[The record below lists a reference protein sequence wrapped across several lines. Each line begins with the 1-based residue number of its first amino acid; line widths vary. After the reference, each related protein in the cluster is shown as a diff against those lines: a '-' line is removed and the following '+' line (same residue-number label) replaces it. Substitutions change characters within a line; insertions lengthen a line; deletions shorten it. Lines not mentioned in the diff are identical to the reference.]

1 LTIGLVMKNR
11 LLPYDQYP
19 IIAQCTPHGPGALAL
34 LRITG
39 MESVEV
45 ADTIA
50 RLASKKLLADVHTHT
65 IHYGTIVADDKSVID
80 HVLFLLM
87 RSPHTFT
94 GQDTIEITCHNNPFI
109 IEAIIQAA
117 ISAGARM
124 ADPGEFS
131 KRAVLNEKI
140 DMVQA
145 EAINELIHANT
156 QQGLK
161 KAMAQLE
168 GTLSDVVQHIE
179 ELLLKALV
187 FCESSFEFI
196 EEEGLEFGAQI
207 GQLLQE
213 VEQIITSLQK
223 TEPHQHH
230 IKNGVRIA
238 FIGSVNAGKSSLF
251 NALLGKN
258 RAIVSDIAGTTR
270 DVIEA
275 GLYRNGVYWTLID
288 TAGIRS
294 TTDII
299 EQEGITRSFE
309 QAAQADII
317 ILVYDGLRQ
326 LLAAEQQVYEEL
338 RVQYN
343 TKIITVASKADI
355 ADIVFDHGSFA
366 HAVSICRPESINLLE
381 HAIFCKVQKL
391 FENTDTPFLL
401 NKRHYQLLANLERIL
416 AVVRDFLNKKP
427 IAYELIAYHL
437 NDAMAHLAQMSGK
450 SMSEKT
456 MDAVFKEFCVGK

>member
-1 LTIGLVMKNR
+1 MKNH
-11 LLPYDQYP
+11 LLSYDQQP

-39 MESVEV
+39 MQSVEV

-65 IHYGTIVADDKSVID
+65 IHYGTIVANDESVID

-94 GQDTIEITCHNNPFI
+94 GQDTVEITCHNNPFI

-117 ISAGARM
+117 IFAGVRM

-168 GTLSDVVQHIE
+168 GTLSDVIQHIE
-179 ELLLKALV
+179 ALLLKALV

-207 GQLLQE
+207 GQLLRE

-223 TEPHQHH
+223 TEPHQYH

-258 RAIVSDIAGTTR
+258 RAIVSDVAGTTR

-294 TTDII
+294 TMDTI
-299 EQEGITRSFE
+299 EQEGIARSFD

-326 LLAAEQQVYEEL
+326 LLATEQQVYEEL
-338 RVQYN
+338 RAQYT

-355 ADIVFDHGSFA
+355 SDMIFDHGSFT

-401 NKRHYQLLANLERIL
+401 NKRHYQLLTNLARTL
-416 AVVRDFLNKKP
+416 AVVHDFLNKKP

-437 NDAMAHLAQMSGK
+437 NDALAHLTQMSGK